1 MSSFFGNKKGAMM
14 LAGKL
19 LELANLV
26 GLSQSDIARHFG
38 LTRSQVNLWAKN
50 KRLVPKRYREALV
63 TLVTEAASRCLHQA
77 NPKPGVLGEKYWNAM
92 GVPPGPQPLRE
103 RLRTTID
110 MRLDEWMAENLERH
124 GLGPTAS
131 VSGVLEAL
139 EAYKTMSP
147 EEMRKPANA
156 QRLQALGAY
165 LQEYATMLNRIGP
178 VQELVEETNDVD
190 NDHSHNQSHEPGNA
204 GAANSGDYQA
214 HAEALADQQS

>member
-1 MSSFFGNKKGAMM
+1 MM

-26 GLSQSDIARHFG
+26 SLSQSDIARHFG
-38 LTRSQVNLWAKN
+38 ITRSQVNLWAKN

-63 TLVTEAASRCLHQA
+63 ALVTEAMSRCLHQV
-77 NPKPGVLGEKYWNAM
+77 NPNPGPLAEAMWNAV
-92 GVPPGPQPLRE
+92 GVPPGPKPLREPQPLRE
-103 RLRTTID
+103 RVRTAID

-131 VSGVLEAL
+131 VSSILEAL
-139 EAYKTMSP
+139 EAYRAMTP

-178 VQELVEETNDVD
+178 VQELVEETVDVD
-190 NDHSHNQSHEPGNA
+190 NDHPHSQSHEPGNVGAA
-204 GAANSGDYQA
+204 GAR
-214 HAEALADQQS
+214 

>member
-1 MSSFFGNKKGAMM
+1 MM

-26 GLSQSDIARHFG
+26 SLSQSDIARHFG
-38 LTRSQVNLWAKN
+38 ITRSQVNLWAKN

-63 TLVTEAASRCLHQA
+63 ALVTEAMSRCLHQV
-77 NPKPGVLGEKYWNAM
+77 NPNPGPLAEAMWNAV

-103 RLRTTID
+103 RVRIAID

-139 EAYKTMSP
+139 EVYKTMPP

-156 QRLQALGAY
+156 QRLQALSAY

-178 VQELVEETNDVD
+178 VQELVEETKNDVD
-190 NDHSHNQSHEPGNA
+190 NDHPHSKPQEPGHD
-204 GAANSGDYQA
+204 GAAD
-214 HAEALADQQS
+214 ALGH

>member
-1 MSSFFGNKKGAMM
+1 M

-19 LELANLV
+19 LEIANLV
-26 GLSQSDIARHFG
+26 HLSQSDIARHFG
-38 LTRSQVNLWAKN
+38 ITRSQVNLWAKN

-63 TLVTEAASRCLHQA
+63 ALVREAASRCLHYA
-77 NPKPGVLGEKYWNAM
+77 NPSPGPLAEAYWTAM

-103 RLRTTID
+103 RVWTVID
-110 MRLDEWMAENLERH
+110 RRLDEWMAENLERH

-156 QRLQALGAY
+156 QRLQALSAY

-178 VQELVEETNDVD
+178 VQELVEEITDVD
-190 NDHSHNQSHEPGNA
+190 NNHSPSPSHEPGNA
-204 GAANSGDYQA
+204 GAADARGDET
-214 HAEALADQQS
+214 HASALAQHKS